1 MAISV
6 LWRGENVFVV
16 DKPSGMLV
24 HSSAWAGPPER
35 SVVDEVREHVDV
47 AASPV
52 HRLDRQ
58 TSGALMFATTSA
70 AARALQTAW
79 PLPSTAKTYLA
90 IVRGH
95 VKTTVDI
102 DHPLDD
108 PDDPGHVG
116 GKKPARSVVV
126 PIAVSSVERCS
137 LVEVRVFSGR
147 RHQVRRHL
155 KHISHPILGDASYGK
170 GPLNRDYRDRYG
182 LSRMALHAHRIVVKA
197 EGFEPVDVVAPLAV
211 DLSTIGAALFGW

>member
-6 LWRGENVFVV
+6 LWRGESVFVV

-58 TSGALMFATTSA
+58 TSGALLFATASNA
-70 AARALQTAW
+70 IRALQTAW
-79 PLPSTAKTYLA
+79 LLPSTEKTYLA

-95 VKTTVDI
+95 VKAVVDI

-116 GKKPARSVVV
+116 GKKPARSLVTPVM
-126 PIAVSSVERCS
+126 VSTVERCS

-182 LSRMALHAHRIVVKA
+182 LARMALHAHRLVVVA
-197 EGFEPVDVVAPLAV
+197 DGVEPIDVVAPLAA
-211 DLSTIGAALFGW
+211 DLSSVVDKLF